1 MTEPLPT
8 VDFMHATQIAKPFH
22 RARWIF
28 EEKYDGWRAVAYK
41 DADRVRLV
49 SRNGRDLTHRF
60 PEPVAAVGALPARTL
75 ILDGAVL
82 PSPDRDPLPALDAF
96 LQEHRDCDDL
106 DAGMDAEHVWMACS
120 CGAEMVHP
128 LGQSGSP
135 PLISTS
141 PAARIVLPIIRTR
154 AALTPS
160 HRSRHNFP
168 ICTVGLR
175 YSQGPPRI

>member
-1 MTEPLPT
+1 MEQAPAL
-8 VDFMHATQIAKPFH
+8 A
-22 RARWIF
+22 
-28 EEKYDGWRAVAYK
+28 
-41 DADRVRLV
+41 
-49 SRNGRDLTHRF
+49 
-60 PEPVAAVGALPARTL
+60 EPVLPHRRV
-75 ILDGAVL
+75 DGLSGSRHYVAPGRCSDPL
-82 PSPDRDPLPALDAF
+82 CYHTPMRDPLPALDAF
-96 LQEHRDCDDL
+96 LHEHRDCDDL

-128 LGQSGSP
+128 LGRSGSP

-141 PAARIVLPIIRTR
+141 PTARIVLPIIRTR